1 MLTLDFTE
9 FPTLETK
16 RLVLRKLSID
26 DLNEIL
32 FLRSDENILRFIG
45 KEPAK
50 DLNEAEDF
58 LNRINKGI
66 KENESILWGITLKDQ
81 TEKLIGTICYWNIG
95 KQNYRAEIG
104 YVLNPEY
111 WRKGIMKEA
120 IEKVLDYGF
129 NEMKLHSV
137 EARINVQNLPSA
149 LILETTG
156 FIKEGHLK
164 EEYFFRDKFYDSII
178 YSKLQ

>member
-1 MLTLDFTE
+1 MLILDFTE

-16 RLVLRKLSID
+16 RLLLRELCKD

-58 LNRINKGI
+58 LIRITKGI
-66 KENESILWGITLKDQ
+66 NENESILWGITFKNNP
-81 TEKLIGTICYWNIG
+81 EKIIGTICYWNIG

-104 YVLNPEY
+104 YALSPES

-137 EARINVQNLPSA
+137 EARINVHNLPSA
-149 LILETTG
+149 SILEATG

-178 YSKLQ
+178 YSRLQ

>member
-149 LILETTG
+149 LILEATG